1 MLLCLLKKRW
11 GQLGME
17 VWRARID
24 EDTACTALPGT
35 SWGLGA
41 RDLLPALWAG
51 SWGGFRI
58 ASYPLAMGNV
68 LD

>member
-1 MLLCLLKKRW
+1 
-11 GQLGME
+11 ME

-51 SWGGFRI
+51 SWGGLELLPTPWQWEMCWI
-58 ASYPLAMGNV
+58 NV
-68 LD
+68 RGSHCSSPFIT